1 MAGNYSIL
9 VVEDNDL
16 NLKLVRTILQNGGYN
31 VLEAMD
37 AETGIQIARDH
48 HPDMILMDIQLP
60 GMDGF
65 EATRVIKND
74 PALKDI
80 MVVALTSFAML
91 ADKNKALK
99 AGCDGYITKPID
111 MNRFLHIIA
120 QYHEPVDKDKK
131 DTDKPPIDHT
141 VFDNYPSLQKTEM
154 QALLSE
160 LTDLY
165 LKDSKPLVQRLGRAI
180 EKGDI
185 GAMKKAAH
193 SLKSSSG
200 NIGARNLA
208 DLCRKIEEE
217 VHTKSFE
224 NVGNTFSRIQ
234 LEYKRVQKELSEKR
248 LKDSE

>member
-1 MAGNYSIL
+1 MAGKYSIL

-60 GMDGF
+60 GMDGL

-80 MVVALTSFAML
+80 MVVALTSFVML

-99 AGCDGYITKPID
+99 AGCSGYITKPID

-120 QYHEPVDKDKK
+120 QFQEPVDKDE
-131 DTDKPPIDHT
+131 PPIDQT
-141 VFDNYPSLQKTEM
+141 FFDNYPSLQKTEM

-165 LKDSKPLVQRLGRAI
+165 LKDSKPLLQRLGRAI
-180 EKGDI
+180 EDGDTD
-185 GAMKKAAH
+185 AMKKAAH

-200 NIGARNLA
+200 NIGALKLA
-208 DLCRKIEEE
+208 DLCQKIEEE
-217 VHTKSFE
+217 VHKKSFE

>member
-1 MAGNYSIL
+1 MAGKYSIL

-60 GMDGF
+60 GMDGL

-80 MVVALTSFAML
+80 MVVALTSFVML

-99 AGCDGYITKPID
+99 AGCSGYITKPID

-120 QYHEPVDKDKK
+120 QYQEPVDKDK
-131 DTDKPPIDHT
+131 PPIDQT
-141 VFDNYPSLQKTEM
+141 FFDNYPSLQKTEM

-200 NIGARNLA
+200 NIGALKLA
-208 DLCRKIEEE
+208 DLCQKLEEE
-217 VHTKSFE
+217 VHKKSFE
-224 NVGNTFSRIQ
+224 NFGNTFSRIQ

>member
-1 MAGNYSIL
+1 MAGKYSIL

-37 AETGIQIARDH
+37 AETGIKIARDH

-60 GMDGF
+60 GMDGL

-80 MVVALTSFAML
+80 MVVALTSFVML

-99 AGCDGYITKPID
+99 AGCSGYITKPID

-120 QYHEPVDKDKK
+120 QFQEPVDKDE
-131 DTDKPPIDHT
+131 PPIDQT
-141 VFDNYPSLQKTEM
+141 FFDNYPSLQKTEM

-165 LKDSKPLVQRLGRAI
+165 LKDSKPLLQRLGRAI
-180 EKGDI
+180 EDGDTD
-185 GAMKKAAH
+185 AMKKAAH

-200 NIGARNLA
+200 NIGALKLA
-208 DLCRKIEEE
+208 DLCQKIEEE
-217 VHTKSFE
+217 VHKKSFE

>member
-1 MAGNYSIL
+1 MAGKYSIL

-31 VLEAMD
+31 VLKAMD
-37 AETGIQIARDH
+37 AETGLQIARDH

-60 GMDGF
+60 GMDGL

-80 MVVALTSFAML
+80 MVVALTSFVML

-99 AGCDGYITKPID
+99 AGCSGYITKPID

-120 QYHEPVDKDKK
+120 QFQEPVDKDE
-131 DTDKPPIDHT
+131 PPIDQT
-141 VFDNYPSLQKTEM
+141 FFDNYPSLQKTEM

-165 LKDSKPLVQRLGRAI
+165 LKDSKPLLQRLGRAI
-180 EKGDI
+180 EDGDTD
-185 GAMKKAAH
+185 AMKKAAH

-200 NIGARNLA
+200 NIGALKLA
-208 DLCRKIEEE
+208 DLCQKIEEE
-217 VHTKSFE
+217 VHKKSFE

-234 LEYKRVQKELSEKR
+234 LEYKRVEKALSEKR
-248 LKDSE
+248 LNDSE

>member
-1 MAGNYSIL
+1 MAGKYSIL

-16 NLKLVRTILQNGGYN
+16 NLKLVKTILQNGGYN

-60 GMDGF
+60 GMDGL

-80 MVVALTSFAML
+80 MVVALTSFVML

-99 AGCDGYITKPID
+99 AGCSGYITKPID

-120 QYHEPVDKDKK
+120 QYQEPVDKDK
-131 DTDKPPIDHT
+131 PPIDQT
-141 VFDNYPSLQKTEM
+141 FFDNYPSLQKTEM

-165 LKDSKPLVQRLGRAI
+165 LKDSKPLLQRLGHAI
-180 EKGDI
+180 EKGDT

-200 NIGARNLA
+200 NIGALKLA
-208 DLCRKIEEE
+208 DLCQKLEEE